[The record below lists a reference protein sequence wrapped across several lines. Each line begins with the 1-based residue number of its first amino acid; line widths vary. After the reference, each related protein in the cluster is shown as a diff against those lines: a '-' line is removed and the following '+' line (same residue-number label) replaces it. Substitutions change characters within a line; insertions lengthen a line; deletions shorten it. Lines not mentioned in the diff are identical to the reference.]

1 MTPQILC
8 ARPSAM
14 PAHNSP
20 RFTVRLEPH
29 EIEQFRE
36 LARKRGVTMADVVR
50 PTILA
55 VIKSEPVAPRPK
67 GPRGQRKKSVI
78 VGSEKTAI
86 WSE

>member
-1 MTPQILC
+1 
-8 ARPSAM
+8 M

-55 VIKSEPVAPRPK
+55 FINSEPVAPRPK
-67 GPRGQRKKSVI
+67 GPRGPHKKSGI
-78 VGSEKTAI
+78 IHPEKTAI